1 MQRRS
6 LLCVAAWPLA
16 ASATATANANTN
28 AKEEFAGFVARSRA
42 TMRFFGLRVYDA
54 ELWSAAP
61 LSADSWREQAFA
73 LALSYHRA
81 LKGPEIAKRSLVEMR
96 RQGPIADGD
105 ANRWLAEMQ
114 AAFPDVAEGD
124 RITGRHEPGQGAR
137 FFVNGRL
144 QREVREP
151 AFATRFFGIWL
162 SPQTSEPDLREALLR

>member
-6 LLCVAAWPLA
+6 LLCLAAWPLA
-16 ASATATANANTN
+16 ASANVNTN
-28 AKEEFAGFVARSRA
+28 LNTSDEFAGFAARSRA
-42 TMRFFGLRVYDA
+42 TLRFFGLRVYDA

-61 LSADSWREQAFA
+61 MTLESWRDQPFA

-96 RQGPIADGD
+96 RQGPIAEAD

-162 SPQTSEPDLREALLR
+162 SPQTSEPAMREALLK